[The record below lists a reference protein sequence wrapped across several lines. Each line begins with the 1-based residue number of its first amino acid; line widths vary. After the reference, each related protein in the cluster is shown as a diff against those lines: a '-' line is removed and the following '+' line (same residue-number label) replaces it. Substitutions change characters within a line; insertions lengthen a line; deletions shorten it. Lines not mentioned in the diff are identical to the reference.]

1 MIAGRMKSHSL
12 YGKEVTLM
20 ILATLYVLAV
30 ELLLILGKIIVW
42 TIEAVLIWL
51 IANGLFKLVVGK
63 GDHDDK

>member
-1 MIAGRMKSHSL
+1 
-12 YGKEVTLM
+12 M